1 MVSNMGNQPNTSKE
15 ELLKSIKTALRGTS
29 ILLYWVF
36 FAAYVPPA
44 VILALG
50 KMALSMPFSRGSG
63 GEEAVGI
70 FLIVFL
76 IIDACIITYGA
87 YSLRRGIADIGKY
100 YNNQALIRGATVQ
113 FILWILIVILFPI
126 APFAIFPAGLEMERI
141 SKTLYDITRIMDFDI
156 ARRRWRRLLYY
167 TIFATGGI
175 RAPFALYSTRKGFKE
190 MIKQMAQ

>member
-1 MVSNMGNQPNTSKE
+1 MSNQPNTNKE

-36 FAAYVPPA
+36 FAAYVP
-44 VILALG
+44 L
-50 KMALSMPFSRGSG
+50 MALLMSFSRGSG
-63 GEEAVGI
+63 GGEAVGI

-76 IIDACIITYGA
+76 IIDACIIMYGA
-87 YSLRRGIADIGKY
+87 YLLRRGIADIGKY
-100 YNNQALIRGATVQ
+100 CNNQALIRGATVQ

-126 APFAIFPAGLEMERI
+126 APFAIFPVGLEMERI

-167 TIFATGGI
+167 TIFGTGGI

-190 MIKQMAQ
+190 MINQMAQ